1 MKIKGFLI
9 VGANGSMRVTK
20 KRPSLDWDDI
30 AIALDLEI
38 PDQIFRKPHL
48 SAEITIPDEAAMPSV
63 IDATVSENVRDAIQ
77 QATGL
82 EFAVRIAAPHTAV
95 HENGPRA
102 ARSTEERMQS
112 GSCATVPSP
121 AGKQ

>member
-1 MKIKGFLI
+1 MKVKGFLI
-9 VGANGSMRVTK
+9 VGSNGSTRITK
-20 KRPSLDWDDI
+20 KRPGLDWDEI

-63 IDATVSENVRDAIQ
+63 IDAAVSENVRDAIE

-82 EFAVRIAAPHTAV
+82 EFAVRIAPP
-95 HENGPRA
+95 E
-102 ARSTEERMQS
+102 STE
-112 GSCATVPSP
+112 
-121 AGKQ
+121 